1 MIEKY
6 INSRIRPYSWSKS
19 ISAGLCWLALMLL
32 IAFEGHAQTT
42 TVTGVVKDFEGTLL
56 PGVNVIEKGTT
67 NGTIT
72 DIDGKYSISAPADA
86 TLIFSYIGYLQEE
99 EMINNRSV
107 IDVNLVPDI
116 TQLEELVVI
125 GYGTQRKVDL
135 TGSVAIV
142 DAEEMKK
149 VSNSNISTMLQ
160 GRVAGVQITTDGQ
173 PGADPAV
180 RIRGIGSFGNS
191 SPLYVVDGVIIGET
205 IRDFSPN
212 DIESMQVLKDASA
225 AAIYGAR
232 AANGV
237 VIITTKQGKKNQS
250 LKIDYSGYYGIDK
263 VQDGVYEVMDS
274 RQYGQYVTMAFNNT
288 VGMDVPNGYNPAHEN
303 YIDPNEVNTNWQNE
317 VFKTGIRQN
326 HNINLSGGGENN
338 TYNLGL
344 DYFSQEG
351 TIEGAGPNLERYTA
365 RLNNTMDV
373 KFITFKTGLVYSHSD
388 QDNMALSNANE
399 YVQGL
404 YGAQFPVMASALIT
418 PPTIKA
424 YDESTWVL
432 DDKISS
438 ASGYTYDS
446 HGYGTYYDDIHGDLR
461 LTNVLL
467 TNNLL
472 KRNAKVDRILGSG
485 SATVDLLDMV
495 GVASSN
501 HKLNYNLNVSY
512 NRTYVKDLTFVPAF
526 IQSTTNYLP
535 KINEVLIKE
544 YRDYS
549 TSLLENFITYD
560 GNFGRNHLNVV
571 AGTSFQRDLHQRVTS
586 RGINLTEPYYLQV
599 NNALSTDSESYEEE
613 SVLWSY
619 FGRINYDFDQK
630 YLLSATIRRDGS
642 SRLSPDD
649 NLDFF
654 PAASVGWRIDR
665 ENFFPVS
672 ESLISLFKV
681 RASYGELGNILNLG
695 PYEYMDVMPRLD
707 YTYSF
712 GNEKV
717 NGSARSNFVNER
729 LIWERKKT
737 LDFGLDLAMFQGK
750 LEFTFD
756 WYRAETEGLHYGIE
770 VPTQA
775 GFSNPDVKMNAS
787 TMVNSGLEFLFAYHH
802 DQGPVKFDLTAN
814 LSTLKN
820 EVTKLGVSNTPRPGT
835 YTRTEVGREI
845 GQFYGYVYEGIFQS
859 QDDIDNRVNSE
870 GEYIN
875 QPGAQRGDV
884 AYADINNDG
893 QITNADQTYLGSGL
907 PDVTYGLNIRAEW
920 KGIDLSIMTFGAA
933 GFRAVDFVDVTL
945 RSSYRTNNKSV
956 ELLNAWTPEN
966 PSTTVPR
973 VAYTASGDITND
985 AFSQRFIQNASYL
998 KIANIQ
1004 LGYNFPDRLFGG
1016 YINNVRIYATA
1027 QNLFTFTDYVGYNVD
1042 FSGGVYTPGYNYAS
1056 YPTPRTLMIGA
1067 QFSF

>member
-1 MIEKY
+1 MKEIFTSSGMRHY
-6 INSRIRPYSWSKS
+6 NLPKS
-19 ISAGLCWLALMLL
+19 ISAGLCWLLLMLL
-32 IAFEGHAQTT
+32 IAFEGYAQTT
-42 TVTGVVKDFEGTLL
+42 TITGVVKDFDGELL

-72 DIDGKYSISAPADA
+72 DIDGRYSISVPADA
-86 TLIFSYIGYLQEE
+86 TLIFSYIGYLSEE
-99 EMINNRSV
+99 EMVNNRAV

-116 TQLEELVVI
+116 TQLGEVVVI
-125 GYGTQRKVDL
+125 GYGSQRKVDL

-142 DAEEMKK
+142 DAETMKK
-149 VSNSNISTMLQ
+149 VSTSNISTALQ
-160 GRVAGVQITTDGQ
+160 GRVAGVQITSDGQ
-173 PGADPAV
+173 PGANPTV
-180 RIRGIGSFGNS
+180 RIRGMGSFGNS

-212 DIESMQVLKDASA
+212 DIESLQVLKDASA

-237 VIITTKQGKKNQS
+237 VIITTKHGKKNQP
-250 LKIDYSGYYGIDK
+250 LRIDYSGYYGVDQ
-263 VQDGVYEVMDS
+263 VQDGVYDVMDS
-274 RQYGQYVTMAFNNT
+274 EQYGRYVNMAFNNT
-288 VGMDVPNGYNPAHEN
+288 IGVDVPNGYNPTHED
-303 YIDPNEVNTNWQNE
+303 YIDPNEVNTNWQDE

-338 TYNLGL
+338 TYNLSL

-351 TIEGAGPNLERYTA
+351 TIEGAGPNLERYSA
-365 RLNNTMDV
+365 RLNNTMNV

-399 YVQGL
+399 FVQGL

-432 DDKISS
+432 DDRISP
-438 ASGYTYDS
+438 ASEYTYDS

-472 KRNAKVDRILGSG
+472 ERNSKVDRILGSG
-485 SATVDLLDMV
+485 SATVDFLEMI
-495 GVASSN
+495 GATSSN

-526 IQSTTNYLP
+526 IQSTTNYLA
-535 KINEVLIKE
+535 KSNETLTKE

-571 AGTSFQRDLHQRVTS
+571 VGTSFQRDLHQRVTS
-586 RGINLTEPYYLQV
+586 RGVSLTEPYYLQV
-599 NNALSTDSESYEEE
+599 GNALDTDSESYEEE

-619 FGRINYDFDQK
+619 FGRINYEFDEK
-630 YLLSATIRRDGS
+630 YLLSATLRQDGS

-649 NLDFF
+649 NQDLF
-654 PAASVGWRIDR
+654 PAASVGWRVDR
-665 ENFFPVS
+665 ENFFPVDK
-672 ESLISLFKV
+672 SLISLLKV
-681 RASYGELGNILNLG
+681 RGSYGELGNIFNLG

-729 LIWERKKT
+729 YFWERKKT
-737 LDFGLDLAMFQGK
+737 IDLGLDLAMFEGQ

-756 WYRAETEGLHYGIE
+756 WYRAETEGLHYGIP

-775 GFSNPDVKMNAS
+775 GFSNPEVKMNAS
-787 TMVNSGLEFLFAYHH
+787 TMINSGLEFLVAYHH
-802 DQGPVKFDLTAN
+802 DKGPVKFDVTAN
-814 LSTLKN
+814 LSTLNN
-820 EVTKLGVSNTPRPGT
+820 EVTKLGVSNTPRPDT

-845 GQFYGYVYEGIFQS
+845 GQFYGYVYEGVFQS
-859 QDDIDNRVNSE
+859 QDEVDNRVNSE
-870 GEYIN
+870 GEFVT
-875 QPGAQRGDV
+875 QSGAQPGDV

-893 QITNADQTYLGSGL
+893 QITNEDQTYLGSGL

-933 GFRAVDFVDVTL
+933 GFKAVDFVDLTL
-945 RSSYRTNNKSV
+945 RSSYRMNNKSV
-956 ELLNAWTPEN
+956 DLLNAWTPEN

-973 VAYTASGDITND
+973 VAYTPDGDITND

-1004 LGYNFPDRLFGG
+1004 LGYNFPDELFGN
-1016 YINNVRIYATA
+1016 YIHSARIYVSG
-1027 QNLFTFTDYVGYNVD
+1027 QNLVTFSKYVGYNVD
-1042 FSGGVYTPGYNYAS
+1042 FSGGVFTPGYNYAS
-1056 YPTPRTLMIGA
+1056 YPTPRTLMVGA